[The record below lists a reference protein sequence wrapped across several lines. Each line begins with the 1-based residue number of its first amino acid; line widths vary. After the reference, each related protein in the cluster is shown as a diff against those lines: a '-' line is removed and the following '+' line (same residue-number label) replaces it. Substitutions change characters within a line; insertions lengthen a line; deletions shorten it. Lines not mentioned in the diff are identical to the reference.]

1 MAVKREREEER
12 LKNESI
18 KFILSTSDFS
28 CQIEK
33 QKICDFQITMSRS
46 NVKVKDQ
53 RLRSEVK
60 VRGQGQKFK
69 VRVQDQRSR
78 SEVKIRGQGQRSRSM
93 QCLVAGG
100 AKIGAFL
107 DKNCENTDILTKH
120 AFATTL
126 KEG

>member
-46 NVKVKDQ
+46 NVKVKGQ

-60 VRGQGQKFK
+60 VRGQGQ
-69 VRVQDQRSR
+69 RSR
-78 SEVKIRGQGQRSRSM
+78 SEVKVKGRCNAGKATRGTTHAIFFYKKAEIRNFQTMHPR
-93 QCLVAGG
+93 
-100 AKIGAFL
+100 
-107 DKNCENTDILTKH
+107 
-120 AFATTL
+120 
-126 KEG
+126 